1 MPRKRSVVNA
11 DGTTRLDNY
20 MREWGVMSS
29 VFARRADVG
38 YAHLLRLR
46 RGDAEP
52 SRSVM
57 VALADAASAMREKPV
72 YVVELFELSP
82 ADEAIY
88 LALLERR
95 NEP

>member
-1 MPRKRSVVNA
+1 MPRQRPVVNA
-11 DGTTRLDNY
+11 DGTTRLETY

-29 VFARRADVG
+29 VFARRAGVG
-38 YAHLLRLR
+38 YKHLLRLR

-72 YVVELFELSP
+72 YVVELFELAP

-88 LALLERR
+88 QALISKGIK
-95 NEP
+95 

>member
-1 MPRKRSVVNA
+1 MKKHRIAVDEEHENRL
-11 DGTTRLDNY
+11 GTY

-29 VFARRADVG
+29 VFARRAGVG

-46 RGDAEP
+46 RGNAEP
-52 SRSVM
+52 SRRVM

-88 LALLERR
+88 QALISKGIR
-95 NEP
+95 